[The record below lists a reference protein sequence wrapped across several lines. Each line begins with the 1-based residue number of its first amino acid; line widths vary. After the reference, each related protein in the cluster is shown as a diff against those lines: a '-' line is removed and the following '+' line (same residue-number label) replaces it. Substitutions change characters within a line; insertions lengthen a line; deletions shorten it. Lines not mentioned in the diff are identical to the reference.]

1 MKKLIIN
8 ADDFGLTHGCN
19 QGILEGHKKGLIS
32 STTVM
37 MTCPDIVQS
46 LALLK
51 DVDDLGIGVH
61 LCITSGHPLTA
72 GQSFRDR
79 DGSFRKRNTYL
90 HGIDCDI
97 DEVYL
102 EWKAQIDTFIK
113 LTGRKPD
120 HFDSH
125 HHIHLMP
132 RFQSVTRKLSQ
143 EYSLPFRQDKRI
155 INDQPFVQCFT
166 DFHAS
171 NANIE
176 TLKKII
182 AMPEENI
189 EIMTHPAFVDEELCR
204 ISSYSVER
212 KVELDFWMDSETKA
226 FLNEHH
232 IAITNYTKI
241 AKH

>member
-8 ADDFGLTHGCN
+8 ADDFGLTNGCN

-37 MTCPDIVQS
+37 MTCPDIEKS
-46 LALLK
+46 LTLLK
-51 DVDDLGIGVH
+51 GVDDLGIGVH
-61 LCITSGHPLTA
+61 LCITSGQPLTA
-72 GQSFRDR
+72 GQSFRAK
-79 DGSFRKRNTYL
+79 DGTFRKRNSYL

-97 DEVYL
+97 DEVYQ

-143 EYSLPFRQDKRI
+143 EYNLPFRQDKRI
-155 INDQPFVQCFT
+155 INNQPFVQCFT

-171 NANIE
+171 NANRE
-176 TLKKII
+176 TLQKII
-182 AMPEENI
+182 SIPEEI
-189 EIMTHPAFVDEELCR
+189 VEIMTHPAFIDEHLCD
-204 ISSYSVER
+204 ISSYIIER
-212 KVELDFWMDSETKA
+212 KTELDFWMDPQTRA
-226 FLNEHH
+226 FLNKYH
-232 IAITNYTKI
+232 IVITNYAKI